1 MGAIADLIEA
11 LRRLPGVGAKSAQ
24 RMAFHLLEKDR
35 PGAIVL
41 SRALAVA
48 AENVQQCSVCRTLTE
63 SLVCEL
69 CANPSRDRTKLCV
82 VESPADLHA
91 VEMATRFRGLYFV
104 MHGRLSPIDGIGP
117 ADLGFEVLIARLRLG
132 QVEEMIV
139 ACNPSIEG
147 EATAHFLS
155 ELATEF
161 NVLATR
167 ISHGVPVGGELEYT
181 DRNTL
186 AHAFGRRTPIGKS

>member
-1 MGAIADLIEA
+1 VGAISDLIEG

-35 PGAIVL
+35 PGAIKLAAAL
-41 SRALAVA
+41 SIA
-48 AENVQQCSVCRTLTE
+48 AETVRQCSVCRTLTE
-63 SLVCEL
+63 ALVCEL
-69 CANPSRDRTKLCV
+69 CANVSRDRTKLCV

-91 VEMATRFRGLYFV
+91 VETATGFRGLYFV

-117 ADLGFEVLIARLRLG
+117 GDLGFDALIGRLRQG
-132 QVEEMIV
+132 HVEELIV

-155 ELATEF
+155 ELAREF

-186 AHAFGRRTPIGKS
+186 AHAFGRRTPMGTN